1 MRAAPRVVLVR
12 VAVSTPVRAD
22 VRSGGRSGGGRG
34 AERRRN
40 GIPREGADRA
50 SHDHAR
56 GKPARG
62 AAEPAGTMGH
72 SAPTPDTEAH
82 LRPVASRPCRQ
93 RADGG
98 GRSCFAAREL
108 PQRRAI
114 PAELGV
120 RLPRLLALRDA
131 AIEAPVGPERLYYLV
146 EIVGQ
151 TKNAPCGQI
160 GPALL
165 EVVQDGR
172 RPWHLEANHDC
183 GQGSE
188 IVRILV

>member
-1 MRAAPRVVLVR
+1 RATRRAPSRGSR
-12 VAVSTPVRAD
+12 RTPLRRRTRRRSDRRRAG
-22 VRSGGRSGGGRG
+22 RRAPAEWHPTGGRRSR
-34 AERRRN
+34 EPRPRRRQAT
-40 GIPREGADRA
+40 PRRGGAGG
-50 SHDHAR
+50 HD
-56 GKPARG
+56 G
-62 AAEPAGTMGH
+62 ALC
-72 SAPTPDTEAH
+72 PTPDTEAH

-93 RADGG
+93 RADVC

-114 PAELGV
+114 PAELGM

-172 RPWHLEANHDC
+172 RPW
-183 GQGSE
+183 
-188 IVRILV
+188 

>member
-22 VRSGGRSGGGRG
+22 VRSGGRTGGGRG

-50 SHDHAR
+50 SHDRAG
-56 GKPARG
+56 GKPPRG
-62 AAEPAGTMGH
+62 AVEPAGTMGH

-93 RADGG
+93 RADVC
-98 GRSCFAAREL
+98 GRSCFAPREL

-114 PAELGV
+114 PAELGM

-151 TKNAPCGQI
+151 RKNAPCGQI

-165 EVVQDGR
+165 EVVQGGP
-172 RPWHLEANHDC
+172 RPWHREAHQRG